1 MSEIIYLSILL
12 IMAIIGIRKNFNNSK
27 WGQFFTCLLF
37 SFLFLGKS
45 LISDWALNEFDFKNQ
60 RFLINNSA
68 RIVQHLLLILLV
80 IKITY
85 KDHRAILPLVISTVI
100 VVFYC
105 ISNMFILS
113 YPLDSV
119 NAVVNGSRDVQK
131 VIYSIKTP
139 LGMLSL
145 LSLLDYGD
153 NVYGKLFRNINIS
166 RNTFIGNLLPSFQLT
181 EGNYEIIKKKKV
193 D

>member
-1 MSEIIYLSILL
+1 
-12 IMAIIGIRKNFNNSK
+12 
-27 WGQFFTCLLF
+27 
-37 SFLFLGKS
+37 
-45 LISDWALNEFDFKNQ
+45 
-60 RFLINNSA
+60 
-68 RIVQHLLLILLV
+68 
-80 IKITY
+80 
-85 KDHRAILPLVISTVI
+85 
-100 VVFYC
+100 
-105 ISNMFILS
+105 MFILS

-181 EGNYEIIKKKKV
+181 EGNYEIIKKRKLT
-193 D
+193 DE